1 MGGEKKERRKKEEQ
15 TDNELPT
22 VGVCGREKEME
33 EDVKQNGT
41 HNNQEHPVVGAKT
54 HKRGEGNGKPRR
66 LGTPRTPIPLD
77 LWKQM
82 IIKL

>member
-22 VGVCGREKEME
+22 VGVCKRVRDGGGCQTEWTN
-33 EDVKQNGT
+33 DS
-41 HNNQEHPVVGAKT
+41 QEHPVVGAKSY
-54 HKRGEGNGKPRR
+54 KRGEGHGKPRR

-77 LWKQM
+77 LWK
-82 IIKL
+82 

>member
-1 MGGEKKERRKKEEQ
+1 MARKRKEERKKNRLTMNSPQWEY
-15 TDNELPT
+15 
-22 VGVCGREKEME
+22 VGEREME
-33 EDVKQNGT
+33 VDVKQNGT